1 MSSFQDLEKGKGA
14 SQTWPHAHL
23 FAISCLWATP
33 AEKVLGLAWHGQDL
47 ASLPS
52 VSKQTS
58 FFENIE
64 GNPVEKKGDPLA
76 IRHVQKLV
84 RSS

>member
-1 MSSFQDLEKGKGA
+1 MPDMAPCPSLCYFL
-14 SQTWPHAHL
+14 PL
-23 FAISCLWATP
+23 ATP

-64 GNPVEKKGDPLA
+64 GNPVEKKETLWPSGICRNLSGAPNCG
-76 IRHVQKLV
+76 
-84 RSS
+84 